1 MTFIINS
8 NDPVTRTEFD
18 RLYDEAFSYLSV
30 ERQRLGENM
39 KETLWN
45 GFNKEEVT
53 VRRYE
58 LDGYLVGCSAIIPL
72 EIEWQGN
79 VETWMWYYQ
88 PTYGQTTSG
97 SRSWWYSEEFQKV
110 GREWADTMGYDKV
123 MALHN
128 PTSPAALA
136 VANTWGSSWD
146 GRQYFESPEVHT
158 LEEIFGE
165 GRSAMVLPDTM
176 RVFLIDK
183 H

>member
-39 KETLWN
+39 RETLWD
-45 GFNKEEVT
+45 GFNKKEVM

-58 LDGYLVGCSAIIPL
+58 LDGYLVGCAAVMPFK
-72 EIEWQGN
+72 IEWQGHA
-79 VETWMWYYQ
+79 ETWLWHYQ
-88 PTYGQTTSG
+88 PTYGQTASG

-110 GREWADTMGYDKV
+110 SREWMDTMGYDKI
-123 MALHN
+123 MAIHN

-136 VANTWGSSWD
+136 AANTWGNSWD
-146 GRQYFESPEVHT
+146 GRQYYERPEVHT
-158 LEEIFGE
+158 IGEIFGE